1 MNLRLFLR
9 HFKAGLSLAFIFC
22 GLLAF
27 GQYPAAPNKIG
38 LGRQTTGD
46 GLVFRTSGK
55 PAYTPTTA
63 FNAWMALDTTTGNL
77 WTFRDS
83 EWFLE
88 VAGDL
93 RLVYPLVI
101 NKSGVNIKQG
111 QPVMIDTV
119 QLVQGDQVRV
129 RPAIATVSNSQFIMG
144 VASTDIN
151 NDSTGYI
158 SWFGYVREVDHADIA
173 QTGVTLDVGDILY
186 ISATEAG
193 RYTDTEP
200 AAPNVNSTIA
210 LVVRKP
216 NANNMTILAR
226 PWLNEKL
233 GDLRDVDLSGLQT
246 GDGIKWDGTKWVTGQ
261 FAGTDSTVVSAGY
274 GIDVSEVS
282 NDFTVSADTS
292 ELSTKW
298 FAADTASGVR
308 DWVVAQNYLIHD
320 ISSIN
325 RLLFS
330 NDNVSDTIASAS
342 KIYYSYYPERLGIFQ
357 SSPQA
362 TLDILGDVRIADLF
376 THTPTRIVGAD
387 SDGDLGDLIIGN
399 GLTVSGDS
407 LIASGGS
414 GTVTSIATNNGITG
428 GTITTTGTIGLTGQA
443 LALHNLS
450 TNGLIARTGAGT
462 VAGRTITAGTGIS
475 VTNGDGVS
483 GNPTITN
490 SAPDQTVSITGAGIN
505 AVTGTYPNFTITGTE
520 VDGSTT
526 NELQTLSASSNQ
538 ITLSNSGGSVTIAG
552 AGINTVGTVGST
564 ITVTGTEVDGSTT
577 NEGTLGVGAGGANT
591 AVITSNTSG
600 ANGVTIS
607 GGSNIAITESTSS
620 NGGTVTIAATGIP
633 TKLPIQFRGAS
644 NSQSGSTPINYS
656 YDLTDTLNF
665 GYLAGGGLFLD
676 NDSTANKINVIYDI
690 DHSVI
695 STVSR
700 LADST
705 SALRAAFPTTI
716 YSGNGTLSAART
728 ISTNGNKLTIS
739 GSNTAQVLE
748 INNTNTGTTTNALTL
763 QSFGPPLQATRLTSS
778 TGSILPVSDYFVNT
792 SSTAAVG
799 LGGFQRFYIE
809 DAGGLN
815 KEAGRIG
822 FRTSDATGSSYD
834 SEAFISVRKDSS
846 ELKEG
851 FTLLST
857 GQVQLKEY
865 GDTLFTGTAVK
876 YLAVADD
883 GKVIEVDGAAGTV
896 KGTGAAN
903 KVAIWASADSLY
915 QNTNLHWD
923 NNNGRLGINNT
934 SPSERLHVGGNVRGS
949 RLIFGEFSTQTLS
962 INNYAPTGGQGFNL
976 FIGNGGQ
983 NVINTGLIEE
993 GSRNLG
999 IGQNALLNVTSG
1011 YFNSAIGT
1019 FACNSLT
1026 TGLNNTAFGNQ
1037 ALYSITSGSRNF
1049 GLGTG
1054 ALLSATSS
1062 DDNIAIGH
1070 TAGFASTGNANIFLG
1085 STVMQQGSGSN
1096 NVLIGFESGFRHP
1109 TSGTISALDNSTL
1122 IGYDTRPSA
1131 SGNTNEIVIGYQGRG
1146 QGSNSAIIGNSSITN
1161 TYLRGKVSINTTAN
1175 VNTLDVEGGAAIGAT
1190 YSGTNTAPTNGLLV
1204 EGKTLIGTTTG
1215 NRPIPLQVV
1224 ENALIGGHLIG
1235 TSSTGASN
1243 IGNLVIGREAYGDSI
1258 RTNLGSDHVVIGY
1271 RAWQYA
1277 NNDSGTGSVIIG
1289 KDAGSLSVTG
1299 SNQLEMSNCVVLG
1312 SDARVSSI
1320 SGGFTSNQIVIG
1332 RSARGAGTNTTT
1344 IGSTSTTLTHLEG
1357 RVRTADYFDHRAPVT
1372 VAAATYTV
1380 GDATTYIIVNY
1391 AGTCNITLPTA
1402 ADNTGRMLSIKTI
1415 TANAVNSAV
1424 GVNNVVPID
1433 GNVAGNTIIPATDGA
1448 WVEIV
1453 SDGTNWIV
1461 MKKG

>member
-1 MNLRLFLR
+1 MTNSRLFLR

-55 PAYTPTTA
+55 PNYTPTTA

-77 WTFRDS
+77 WTYRAG

-93 RLVYPLVI
+93 RLVYPVVI
-101 NKSGVNIKQG
+101 NKSGVDIKQG
-111 QPVMIDTV
+111 QVVMVDTV

-151 NDSTGYI
+151 NNATGYV

-193 RYTDTEP
+193 KYTDTEP
-200 AAPNVNSTIA
+200 AAPNVNATIA

-216 NANNMTILAR
+216 NANNMTLLVR

-233 GDLRDVDLSGLQT
+233 GDLRDVDLAGLQT
-246 GDGIKWDGTKWVTGQ
+246 GDGIKWNGTKWVAGQ

-282 NDFTVSADTS
+282 NNFTVSADTS

-320 ISSIN
+320 ISAIN

-342 KIYYSYYPERLGIFQ
+342 KIYYNNYPERLGIFQ

-387 SDGDLGDLIIGN
+387 ADGDLGDLIIGN
-399 GLTVSGDS
+399 GLTISGDS
-407 LIASGGS
+407 LIASSGS

-490 SAPDQTVSITGAGIN
+490 SAPDQTVVLTGGTGISTSGTYPNFTITNSAPDQTVSITGAGIN

-526 NELQTLSASSNQ
+526 NE
-538 ITLSNSGGSVTIAG
+538 G
-552 AGINTVGTVGST
+552 A
-564 ITVTGTEVDGSTT
+564 
-577 NEGTLGVGAGGANT
+577 LGVGAGGANT

-665 GYLAGGGLFLD
+665 GYFPGSGLFLD

-705 SALRAAFPTTI
+705 AALRAAFPTTI

-778 TGSILPVSDYFVNT
+778 TGSILPVSDYYVNT

-857 GQVQLKEY
+857 GQLHLKEY

-903 KVAIWASADSLY
+903 KVAIWASSDSLY
-915 QNTNLHWD
+915 QNSNLHWD
-923 NNNGRLGINNT
+923 EANGRLGVGTT
-934 SPSERLHVGGNVRGS
+934 SPTSKLEISADNGLAINIFRNFNTNGFGVRQDFSLLNSSNVKTSYANISAGISTNTAGSENGFMVFRVTGAGSTNVERLRITSSGNVGIGTNTPNDILSLARTGNDPVYVS
-949 RLIFGEFSTQTLS
+949 YNNGTVNTVTGTSGGGVNAVSLFGNTTNTPFAFYTNNEDRLRIL
-962 INNYAPTGGQGFNL
+962 
-976 FIGNGGQ
+976 GNG
-983 NVINTGLIEE
+983 NV
-993 GSRNLG
+993 G
-999 IGQNALLNVTSG
+999 IGT
-1011 YFNSAIGT
+1011 
-1019 FACNSLT
+1019 
-1026 TGLNNTAFGNQ
+1026 
-1037 ALYSITSGSRNF
+1037 ITP
-1049 GLGTG
+1049 
-1054 ALLSATSS
+1054 
-1062 DDNIAIGH
+1062 
-1070 TAGFASTGNANIFLG
+1070 AN
-1085 STVMQQGSGSN
+1085 
-1096 NVLIGFESGFRHP
+1096 R
-1109 TSGTISALDNSTL
+1109 
-1122 IGYDTRPSA
+1122 
-1131 SGNTNEIVIGYQGRG
+1131 
-1146 QGSNSAIIGNSSITN
+1146 
-1161 TYLRGKVSINTTAN
+1161 
-1175 VNTLDVEGGAAIGAT
+1175 LDVEGGAAIGAT
-1190 YSGTNTAPTNGLLV
+1190 YSGTSTAPTNGLLV

-1277 NNDSGTGSVIIG
+1277 NNDSGSSCVIIG
-1289 KDAGSLSVTG
+1289 KDAGSLNVTG
-1299 SNQLEMSNCVVLG
+1299 SNQLEMSHCVVVG
-1312 SDARVSSI
+1312 SDARVSST
-1320 SGGFTSNQIVIG
+1320 GGFFTSNQIVIG

-1372 VAAATYTV
+1372 VTAATYTV
-1380 GDATTYIIVNY
+1380 GDATTYIVVNY